1 MVSFIFVFTFKVIDL
16 HKLEVDFFFIVF
28 CLLVSAFSALMLL
41 VEWQEGHPE
50 WCGAGVVISLE

>member
-16 HKLEVDFFFIVF
+16 HKLEVDFFFIGF
-28 CLLVSAFSALMLL
+28 CLLVSAFSALRLL

-50 WCGAGVVISLE
+50 WCGARVVISLE